1 MIDAGTQQD
10 AGFELEARLHQR
22 RALRVIDGQV
32 LVQEGLR
39 RGPFEKLAD
48 PKSPRQFR
56 FLESEFLLGA
66 HDLEDHRGRR
76 SRELDLGLV
85 KAKKERIAGVARSGR
100 RICALVVRRRSIP
113 LLTWLLW
120 FCE

>member
-10 AGFELEARLHQR
+10 AGFELQARLNQR

-39 RGPFEKLAD
+39 GGPFEKLTD